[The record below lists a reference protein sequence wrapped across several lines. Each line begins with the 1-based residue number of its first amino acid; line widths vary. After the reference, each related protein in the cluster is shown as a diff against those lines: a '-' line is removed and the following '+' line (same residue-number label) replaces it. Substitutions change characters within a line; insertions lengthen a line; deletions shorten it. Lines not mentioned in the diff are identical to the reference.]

1 VPHPSH
7 YGSDAVWSY
16 ELGAKLADSAR
27 HLRVNG
33 SLFYIR
39 WNGVQD
45 QIFDGCESSYTA
57 NTGSAVSRGFDL
69 DADWSGRHW
78 GLQAALGYVD
88 ARYTRT
94 VRDAAGQVVALDG
107 AALGGFPQVTP
118 PWSGRLMLSRRWD
131 AGFYAKAEG
140 RFQTRNPGPFTG
152 FDPQAAL
159 PLPAGARADPGVPFF
174 SLQLGRGWGPWDLR
188 FVAENLSDRQPRM
201 QTNLDY
207 AGSPLVYASSYAPR
221 SYHLRLGYQR

>member
-1 VPHPSH
+1 
-7 YGSDAVWSY
+7 
-16 ELGAKLADSAR
+16 
-27 HLRVNG
+27 
-33 SLFYIR
+33 
-39 WNGVQD
+39 
-45 QIFDGCESSYTA
+45 
-57 NTGSAVSRGFDL
+57 
-69 DADWSGRHW
+69 
-78 GLQAALGYVD
+78 
-88 ARYTRT
+88 
-94 VRDAAGQVVALDG
+94 
-107 AALGGFPQVTP
+107 
-118 PWSGRLMLSRRWD
+118 MLSRRWD

-152 FDPQAAL
+152 FDPQAAQ

-188 FVAENLSDRQPRM
+188 FVVENLSDRQPRM